1 MSGKRRRHG
10 DGERGGGHG
19 DRPGGRGGG
28 PPAGGREANEAYHD
42 RVAGRYD
49 NVYTGAYWEAYFELS
64 WDGIRPHI
72 PRDLRAPVVDLGC
85 GTGLYGLKLL
95 KSGYSVT
102 FVDLSQKMLDQA
114 AAKAA
119 DLGPRAAGL
128 ATFVKADLADMS
140 ALPDGRF
147 ALAIAQG
154 DPICH
159 AGERAGRAF
168 RECARVL
175 APGGVL
181 VASMDNALAAIDHFL
196 EDADVPGLE
205 RFLRTGLTEWLA
217 HDEEE
222 RFRLRMFRPAELRA
236 LCRESGLE
244 VLDLFGKPV
253 LPLRKHQALLEDPA
267 TAGPL
272 LELERRLAREEAL
285 LGRAAHLQVA
295 ARKPVP

>member
-1 MSGKRRRHG
+1 MKHKRRQH
-10 DGERGGGHG
+10 DGQ
-19 DRPGGRGGG
+19 
-28 PPAGGREANEAYHD
+28 AGSNEAYHD
-42 RVAGRYD
+42 RVANRYD
-49 NVYTGAYWEAYFELS
+49 AVYTGAYWDAYVQIS
-64 WDGIRPHI
+64 WDGIRPYI

-85 GTGLYGLKLL
+85 GTGLYGLRLL

-119 DLGPRAAGL
+119 ELGPRAEPL
-128 ATFVKADLADMS
+128 ASYVKADLADMS
-140 ALPDGRF
+140 AIPDGKF

-159 AGERAGRAF
+159 AGENAGRAF
-168 RECARVL
+168 RECARIL

-196 EDADVPGLE
+196 DDKDVAGLE
-205 RFLRTGLTEWLA
+205 RFLRSGLTEWLA
-217 HDEEE
+217 HEEAE
-222 RFRLRMFRPAELRA
+222 RFRLRMFRPDELRA

-253 LPLRKHQALLEDPA
+253 LPLRKHAALLDDPA
-267 TAGPL
+267 QAETL
-272 LELERRLAREEAL
+272 LKLERKLSREEAL
-285 LGRAAHLQVA
+285 LGRAAHLQLA
-295 ARKPVP
+295 ARKPAS